1 MNKNNCSKIF
11 KNIFVLYKI
20 NMTDIQCCLYDI
32 ILDNIELVTKR
43 DVYCIDLKAIILHP
57 QKNISRTQS
66 YQNQVNINNLTIF

>member
-1 MNKNNCSKIF
+1 
-11 KNIFVLYKI
+11 
-20 NMTDIQCCLYDI
+20 MTDIQCCLYDI
-32 ILDNIELVTKR
+32 ILKNIYLWLQS

>member
-43 DVYCIDLKAIILHP
+43 DVYCIDLKAII
-57 QKNISRTQS
+57 
-66 YQNQVNINNLTIF
+66 